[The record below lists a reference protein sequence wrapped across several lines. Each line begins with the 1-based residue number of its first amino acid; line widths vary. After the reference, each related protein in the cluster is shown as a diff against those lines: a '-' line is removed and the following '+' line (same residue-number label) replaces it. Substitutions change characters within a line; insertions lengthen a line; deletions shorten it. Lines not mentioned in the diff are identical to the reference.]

1 MIRSTIATIAII
13 AIAVSAFSAQ
23 AVEVKSGTQM
33 RAERDAR
40 LGLVDRVD
48 KTHNGGLFAAFGYFA
63 GVIPDDVYVLED
75 VGMRC
80 DESGA
85 PDKRS
90 PSRCKRYV
98 SESTKTTFV
107 IRFSPNQDRAFFYKK
122 VGDQKVLV
130 PYVTFTN
137 STNEM
142 VYASDEGRRFA
153 STHGL
158 GTGVA
163 VASTSVPSVAA
174 AGPQYCASLPPME
187 RIKCGQEARSTAR
200 ATPSATQPAN
210 ATSSCATLSG
220 IAKTVCENGAMF
232 LGK

>member
-1 MIRSTIATIAII
+1 MNMIRSTIAFIAVI

-23 AVEVKSGTQM
+23 AVEVKSGAQM
-33 RAERDAR
+33 RAERNAR

-48 KTHNGGLFAAFGYFA
+48 KTHNGGLFAAFGYFT
-63 GVIPDDVYVLED
+63 GVIPVDVYELED
-75 VGMRC
+75 VGVPC

-90 PSRCKRYV
+90 PRRCKRYV

-122 VGDQKVLV
+122 VGDKNVLV

-142 VYASDEGRRFA
+142 MYASDEGRQFA
-153 STHGL
+153 TAHGL
-158 GTGVA
+158 AIKDTT
-163 VASTSVPSVAA
+163 ASTSQPEVVATATKCDNLFEPLKTACLGVLA
-174 AGPQYCASLPPME
+174 ADQKPVKMGPAVGG
-187 RIKCGQEARSTAR
+187 IIEAT
-200 ATPSATQPAN
+200 
-210 ATSSCATLSG
+210 
-220 IAKTVCENGAMF
+220 K
-232 LGK
+232 K

>member
-1 MIRSTIATIAII
+1 MNMIRPTTAFIAAI
-13 AIAVSAFSAQ
+13 AIAVSAISAQ

-48 KTHNGGLFAAFGYFA
+48 KTHNGGLFAAFGYFTD
-63 GVIPDDVYVLED
+63 VIPKDVYVLED
-75 VGMRC
+75 VGERC

-90 PSRCKRYV
+90 PRRCKRYV

-122 VGDQKVLV
+122 VGDKNVLV
-130 PYVTFTN
+130 PYVIFTN

-142 VYASDEGRRFA
+142 VYSE
-153 STHGL
+153 T
-158 GTGVA
+158 
-163 VASTSVPSVAA
+163 
-174 AGPQYCASLPPME
+174 
-187 RIKCGQEARSTAR
+187 
-200 ATPSATQPAN
+200 
-210 ATSSCATLSG
+210 
-220 IAKTVCENGAMF
+220 
-232 LGK
+232 